1 MFKKL
6 CIQSFTNI
14 TNVSND
20 KILDTGSLI
29 YLSFNDNLGEM
40 HKITSSKNKS
50 KVIFQG
56 KGA

>member
-1 MFKKL
+1 M
-6 CIQSFTNI
+6 NI

-29 YLSFNDNLGEM
+29 YLPFNDNLGEM

-50 KVIFQG
+50 KVIFEG
-56 KGA
+56 KGHSY